1 MFPLHDGVEINGGN
15 MSQALIARLLRVSG
29 RTCAGVTHAD
39 RAHATRAHGPA
50 WVDPRRHL
58 RRDSPQIIPEFDSCM
73 ESLKNEVYSRINSMV
88 DTPANKK

>member
-1 MFPLHDGVEINGGN
+1 M
-15 MSQALIARLLRVSG
+15 
-29 RTCAGVTHAD
+29 RTGQ
-39 RAHATRAHGPA
+39 HATRAHGPA
-50 WVDPRRHL
+50 WVDPRRHLRRGLGTRLPHL

>member
-1 MFPLHDGVEINGGN
+1 MGGP
-15 MSQALIARLLRVSG
+15 SATSAPGLGPRL
-29 RTCAGVTHAD
+29 
-39 RAHATRAHGPA
+39 P
-50 WVDPRRHL
+50 HL